1 MCMASIQN
9 VTFACEEPNELATFW
24 AETLDYE
31 LEPIPP
37 DFAESLEAAGHDP
50 GDARAIFDPT
60 GDGPR
65 LFFKRMPKSST
76 EHIPIHL
83 DLAVPDRSRAVT
95 ELVERGATE
104 VETKTLD
111 VGEYQQIWTVMEDP
125 EGNGFCVAS
134 EPQ

>member
-1 MCMASIQN
+1 MAAIQN
-9 VTFACEEPNELATFW
+9 VTFACEEPDELATFW

-37 DFAESLEAAGHDP
+37 EFADALEAAGHDP
-50 GDARAIFDPT
+50 SDGRAIFDPT

-83 DLAVPDRSRAVT
+83 DLAVPDRAEAVA

-104 VETKTLD
+104 IETKTFHI
-111 VGEYQQIWTVMEDP
+111 GPHEQMWTVMEDP
-125 EGNGFCVAS
+125 EGNGFCVAP
-134 EPQ
+134 EAH